1 MGKEA
6 AAGLG
11 GGGGGA
17 ARMAASC
24 VPCCTSIHVAVRA
37 EGGSR
42 LEPVDALTVR
52 LAAVLRSVA
61 LRVVI

>member
-1 MGKEA
+1 MAE
-6 AAGLG
+6 LQ
-11 GGGGGA
+11 A

-24 VPCCTSIHVAVRA
+24 VHCCTSIHVAVRA